1 MQENMENQNLEN
13 KKEKKSKKKWLLLL
27 LLLLLVSFS
36 SYQLYQNY
44 MDRQNEVQAGSLGE
58 IGRGIM
64 PGMTPEEIQQYL
76 NEQADKSKFM
86 ISLNSYLEF
95 DTADSKGYLRLIN
108 GKNSAYAVKLTIK
121 LEGTDTVVYK
131 SALVKPEQYIEYI
144 TLKKK
149 LQPGVYRAIGIYE
162 FYDATYTDTKVSEQQ
177 VILTLDIKG

>member
-1 MQENMENQNLEN
+1 MQENIENPEVQE
-13 KKEKKSKKKWLLLL
+13 EKKKKKKKWILLLL
-27 LLLLLVSFS
+27 LLLLISFS
-36 SYQLYQNY
+36 SCQMYQNY
-44 MDRQNEVQAGSLGE
+44 LSRQNDVQSGSLGE
-58 IGRGIM
+58 IGYGIM

-76 NEQADKSKFM
+76 NEKADKSKFT
-86 ISLNSYLEF
+86 ISINSYVEF
-95 DTADSKGYLRLIN
+95 DTADSQGYLRLIN
-108 GKNSAYAVKLTIK
+108 GKNSAHAVKFTIK

-131 SALVKPEQYIEYI
+131 SALVEPEQYIEYI